1 MKEKIKYGLI
11 TLLIVI
17 SSNLYGQHG
26 FLASIHSYQIEGNEL
41 RLFLQAEFSIGY
53 GICDFLDTCF
63 ININNDTILI
73 NAVYDITG
81 FNPQAGCT
89 DYDTV
94 NYNIANGNYTLVI
107 NSDIV
112 VADSNS
118 IDTVTVN
125 ASVQLFPNLTV
136 AINEEFFVSHI
147 KLYPNPAKDI
157 LQIEATENFQIE
169 RIELF
174 DIGGK
179 KVKEFSKN
187 ELTLNISGFNSGIY
201 FIKLTGMEGVLTKKI
216 VIE

>member
-26 FLASIHSYQIEGNEL
+26 FLGSIHSYQIEGNEL

-81 FNPQAGCT
+81 FNPQVGCT
-89 DYDTV
+89 DYDTI
-94 NYNIANGNYTLVI
+94 NYILPDGNYTLVI
-107 NSDIV
+107 NNKIV
-112 VADSNS
+112 FVNSVNS
-118 IDTVTVN
+118 IDTVN

-136 AINEEFFVSHI
+136 AINEKFFVSHI
-147 KLYPNPAKDI
+147 KLYPNPAEDI